1 MIDNLNHILGECM
14 QIRTSYF
21 VLVVLLIFML
31 PNLSNA
37 QSPSKE
43 HYELAHKVLS
53 SVPLIDGHNDLLLHY
68 YYYKDLK
75 GNLDEYDISK
85 RTTGHTDI
93 SRLREGKV
101 GAQFFTVFSMDKNN
115 VTKSLMETI
124 DCFYRIKDRYK
135 DDFIFAKSSNDITTA
150 FNNGKIAMLMN
161 IEGGEEIENSLPL
174 LRLYYELG
182 VRYMTLTWN
191 HTHDWADAGLDT
203 ARHNG
208 LNEFGKEVVLEMN
221 RLGMLVD
228 ISHVS
233 DDVMK
238 DVFDI
243 SESPVIYSHSNA
255 RKFAN
260 TMRNVTDEILMNL
273 KENNGIIMLS
283 FVAFF
288 VTQEYADW
296 FEMYDSVYDSFKKE
310 NRDIAKQKI
319 EEWKK
324 MNPAPR
330 VTISDLADHFDHVK
344 NLIGVDHL
352 GIGSDFD
359 GFSDTIENLDDCSK
373 FPNLFAE
380 LARRGWTE
388 SELKK
393 IAGENF
399 LRVFRDAES
408 ISAELKLQLKPSMKI
423 IDN

>member
-1 MIDNLNHILGECM
+1 M
-14 QIRTSYF
+14 QTCINQFF
-21 VLVVLLIFML
+21 VLLLLIIIFPENSM
-31 PNLSNA
+31 S
-37 QSPSKE
+37 QSPKVE
-43 HYELAHKVLS
+43 DYRLAFKVLS

-68 YYYKDLK
+68 YYYQDLK
-75 GNLDEYDISK
+75 GDLDKYDISEH
-85 RTTGHTDI
+85 TTGHTDI
-93 SRLREGKV
+93 ARLRKGKV

-115 VTKSLMETI
+115 VTRTLMETI

-135 DDFIFAKSSNDITTA
+135 DDFMFAKSSDDIVTA
-150 FNNGKIAMLMN
+150 FSNNKIAMLMN

-191 HTHDWADAGLDT
+191 ITHDWADAGLDT
-203 ARHNG
+203 AKHNG
-208 LNEFGKEVVLEMN
+208 LSDFGKEVVKEMN

-233 DDVMK
+233 DKVML
-238 DVFDI
+238 DVFEI
-243 SESPVIYSHSNA
+243 SQSPVIYSHSNA

-260 TMRNVTDEILMNL
+260 TKRNVTDEILL
-273 KENNGIIMLS
+273 KLKANNGIIMLS
-283 FVAFF
+283 FVPFF
-288 VTQEYADW
+288 VTQDFADW
-296 FEMYDSVYDSFKKE
+296 FDTYESVYDSLKKTDK
-310 NRDIAKQKI
+310 NNAKQKI
-319 EEWKK
+319 DEWKK
-324 MNPAPR
+324 MNPAPT

-344 NLIGVDHL
+344 NLIGVEHI

-359 GFSDTIENLDDCSK
+359 GFSNTIENLDDCSK

-399 LRVFRDAES
+399 LRVFHDAEKVS
-408 ISAELKLQLKPSMKI
+408 EQLRLQLQPSMKAI
-423 IDN
+423 KN

>member
-1 MIDNLNHILGECM
+1 MKAIL
-14 QIRTSYF
+14 ISF
-21 VLVVLLIFML
+21 IVSVFILSL
-31 PNLSNA
+31 PETYS
-37 QSPSKE
+37 QSPSVE
-43 HYELAHKVLS
+43 HYKLATKVLD
-53 SVPLIDGHNDLLLHY
+53 SVPLVDGHNDLLLHY

-75 GNLDEYDISK
+75 GNLDEHDISK

-101 GAQFFTVFSMDKNN
+101 GAQFFTVFSMDKNA
-115 VTKSLMETI
+115 VTKTLMETI
-124 DCFYRIKDRYK
+124 DCFYRIVDRYK
-135 DDFIFAKSSNDITTA
+135 DDFIFAKSSHDITTA
-150 FNNGKIAMLMN
+150 FQNGKIAMLMN

-191 HTHDWADAGLDT
+191 HTHDWADAGLDST
-203 ARHNG
+203 KHNG
-208 LNEFGKEVVLEMN
+208 LNEFGKEVVREMN

-233 DDVMK
+233 DDVMR
-238 DVFDI
+238 DVFEV

-260 TMRNVTDEILMNL
+260 TNRNVTDEILMKL

-296 FEMYDSVYDSFKKE
+296 FAIYDSVYSSFKKE
-310 NRDIAKQKI
+310 NRETAREKI

-324 MNPAPR
+324 ISPAPT
-330 VTISDLADHFDHVK
+330 VIISDLADHFDHIK
-344 NLIGVDHL
+344 NLIGVDHI

-399 LRVFRDAES
+399 LRVFKEAEI
-408 ISAELKLQLKPSMKI
+408 ISKKLRAERSPSMMR
-423 IDN
+423 ID

>member
-1 MIDNLNHILGECM
+1 MKK
-14 QIRTSYF
+14 TYT
-21 VLVVLLIFML
+21 VLTATFYLL
-31 PNLSNA
+31 LSPA
-37 QSPSKE
+37 LFPQQPAAE
-43 HYELAHKVLS
+43 HYELADKVLS
-53 SVPLIDGHNDLLLHY
+53 SVPLVDGHNDLLLHY

-85 RTTGHTDI
+85 RTSGHTDI

-115 VTKSLMETI
+115 VTKTLMETI

-135 DDFIFAKSSNDITTA
+135 DDFMFAKSSTDISTA
-150 FNNGKIAMLMN
+150 FQNGKIAMLMN

-203 ARHNG
+203 AKHNG
-208 LNEFGKEVVLEMN
+208 LNDFGKEVVREMN

-233 DDVMK
+233 DDVMR
-238 DVFDI
+238 DVFEI

-260 TMRNVTDEILMNL
+260 TKRNVTDEILMKL

-288 VTQEYADW
+288 VTQDYADW
-296 FEMYDSVYDSFKKE
+296 FENYEAVYNSFKNE
-310 NRDIAKQKI
+310 NREAAKDKI

-324 MNPAPR
+324 INPAPT
-330 VTISDLADHFDHVK
+330 VTISDLADHFDHIK
-344 NLIGVDHL
+344 NLIGVDHI

-359 GFSDTIENLDDCSK
+359 GFSNTIENLDDCSK

-393 IAGENF
+393 IVGENF

-408 ISAELKLQLKPSMKI
+408 VSHRLRVEKEPSMQRLSE
-423 IDN
+423 

>member
-1 MIDNLNHILGECM
+1 MKK
-14 QIRTSYF
+14 TYT
-21 VLVVLLIFML
+21 VLTATFYLL
-31 PNLSNA
+31 LSPA
-37 QSPSKE
+37 LFPQQPAAE
-43 HYELAHKVLS
+43 HYELADKVLS
-53 SVPLIDGHNDLLLHY
+53 SVPLVDGHNDLLLHY

-85 RTTGHTDI
+85 RTSGHTDI

-115 VTKSLMETI
+115 VTKTLMETI

-135 DDFIFAKSSNDITTA
+135 DDFMFAKSSTDISTA
-150 FNNGKIAMLMN
+150 FQNGKIAMLMN

-203 ARHNG
+203 AKHNG
-208 LNEFGKEVVLEMN
+208 LNDFGKEVVREMN

-233 DDVMK
+233 DDVMR
-238 DVFDI
+238 DVFEI

-260 TMRNVTDEILMNL
+260 TKRNVTDEILMKL

-296 FEMYDSVYDSFKKE
+296 FENYEAVYNSFKKE
-310 NRDIAKQKI
+310 NREAAKDKI

-324 MNPAPR
+324 INPAPT
-330 VTISDLADHFDHVK
+330 VTISDLADHFDHIK
-344 NLIGVDHL
+344 NLIGVDHI

-359 GFSDTIENLDDCSK
+359 GFSNTIENLDDCSK

-393 IAGENF
+393 IVGENF

-408 ISAELKLQLKPSMKI
+408 VSHRLRVEKEPSMQRLSE
-423 IDN
+423 

>member
-1 MIDNLNHILGECM
+1 MFSQERNQMKKIYI
-14 QIRTSYF
+14 
-21 VLVVLLIFML
+21 VLTAALCLL
-31 PNLSNA
+31 LSPA
-37 QSPSKE
+37 LFPQQPAAE
-43 HYELAHKVLS
+43 HYELANKVLS
-53 SVPLIDGHNDLLLHY
+53 SVPLLDGHNDLLLHY

-75 GNLDEYDISK
+75 GDLDKYDIAT
-85 RTTGHTDI
+85 RTSGHTDI
-93 SRLREGKV
+93 PRLREGKV

-115 VTKSLMETI
+115 VTKTLMKTI

-135 DDFIFAKSSNDITTA
+135 DDFMFAKTADDIMTS
-150 FNNGKIAMLMN
+150 FKSGKIAMLMN

-191 HTHDWADAGLDT
+191 NTHDWADAGLDT
-203 ARHNG
+203 AKHNG
-208 LNEFGKEVVLEMN
+208 LSDFGKEVVKEMN

-233 DDVMK
+233 DKVML
-238 DVFDI
+238 DVFET

-255 RKFAN
+255 RKFAS
-260 TMRNVTDEILMNL
+260 TKRNVTDDILLKL

-288 VTQEYADW
+288 VTQDYADW
-296 FEMYDSVYDSFKKE
+296 FDNYETVYNSLQKE
-310 NRDIAKQKI
+310 NKETAKEKI

-324 MNPAPR
+324 MNPAPT
-330 VTISDLADHFDHVK
+330 VTISDLADHFDHIK
-344 NLIGVDHL
+344 NLIGVEHI

-359 GFSDTIENLDDCSK
+359 GFSNTIENLDDCSK

-399 LRVFRDAES
+399 LRVFRDAEKVS
-408 ISAELKLQLKPSMKI
+408 GRLRLQLQPSIKTI
-423 IDN
+423 KN

>member
-1 MIDNLNHILGECM
+1 MNSSIITIILF
-14 QIRTSYF
+14 II
-21 VLVVLLIFML
+21 L
-31 PNLSNA
+31 A
-37 QSPSKE
+37 QSSFTQSGKDE
-43 HYELAHKVLS
+43 YLETANRILS
-53 SVPLIDGHNDLLLHY
+53 SVPLVDGHNDLLLHY

-75 GNLDEYDISK
+75 GDLDKYDIAGQ
-85 RTTGHTDI
+85 TTGHTDI
-93 SRLREGKV
+93 PRLKKGKV
-101 GAQFFTVFSMDKNN
+101 GAQFFTVLSMDKNA
-115 VTKSLMETI
+115 VTKTLMETI
-124 DCFYRIKDRYK
+124 DCFYRIADRYK
-135 DDFIFAKSSNDITTA
+135 DNFMFAKSSNDITTA
-150 FNNGKIAMLMN
+150 FQNGKIAMLMN

-203 ARHNG
+203 AKHNG
-208 LNEFGKEVVLEMN
+208 LNEFGKNVVREMN

-233 DDVMK
+233 DDVMR
-238 DVFDI
+238 DVFEV
-243 SESPVIYSHSNA
+243 SGSPVIYSHSNA

-260 TMRNVTDEILMNL
+260 TKRNVTDDMLMKL

-296 FEMYDSVYDSFKKE
+296 FAMYDSVYDSYKKE
-310 NRDIAKQKI
+310 NRESAKEKI
-319 EEWKK
+319 EEWKE
-324 MNPAPR
+324 MNPAPA
-330 VTISDLADHFDHVK
+330 VTISDLADHFDHIK
-344 NLIGVDHL
+344 NLIGVDHI

-380 LARRGWTE
+380 LLRRGWTE

-393 IAGENF
+393 VAGENF
-399 LRVFRDAES
+399 LRVFSDAEKVS
-408 ISAELKLQLKPSMKI
+408 EQLRLQVQPSMKSL
-423 IDN
+423 NN